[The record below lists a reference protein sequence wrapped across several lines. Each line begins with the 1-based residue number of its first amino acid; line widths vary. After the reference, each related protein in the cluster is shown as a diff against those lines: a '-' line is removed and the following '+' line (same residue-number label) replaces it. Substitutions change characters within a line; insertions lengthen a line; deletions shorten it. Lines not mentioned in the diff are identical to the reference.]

1 MECGSAELNSMTQ
14 LLQQAI
20 DAVQRLGAEEQNAIA
35 SLILD
40 EIEDDRRWAE
50 SYARSQE
57 KLAALAGKVRTDI
70 AAGRVQS
77 KGIDEL

>member
-1 MECGSAELNSMTQ
+1 MTQ

-20 DAVQRLGAEEQNAIA
+20 DAVQQLPAAQQNAIA

-40 EIEDDRRWAE
+40 EIEDDRRWDE
-50 SYARSQE
+50 LFARSQD
-57 KLAALAGKVRTDI
+57 KLAALADKVRADI